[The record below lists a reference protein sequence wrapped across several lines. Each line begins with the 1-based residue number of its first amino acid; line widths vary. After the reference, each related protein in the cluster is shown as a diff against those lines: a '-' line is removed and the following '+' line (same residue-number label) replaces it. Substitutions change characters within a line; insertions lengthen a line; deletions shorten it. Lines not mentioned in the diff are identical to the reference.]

1 MEEEQMTRIRSVAL
15 AIILLGGLALAKSQ
29 SAAQEN
35 PVAVKAGSFCPWG
48 WCWVNGKCTTNCN

>member
-1 MEEEQMTRIRSVAL
+1 MTRIRSVAL